1 MDAITIC
8 KDVCSRLSRSAK
20 PWNSVEP
27 DRSDLPTG
35 KPLKYVEY
43 GMYSTQRSAQ
53 HDKGDTPIGAPLSVK
68 ERAPNPS
75 ITSAY

>member
-8 KDVCSRLSRSAK
+8 KDVCSSSSSSAK
-20 PWNSVEP
+20 PWNSVKP
-27 DRSDLPTG
+27 DRSDLPME

-43 GMYSTQRSAQ
+43 GIYVTQRSAQ
-53 HDKGDTPIGAPLSVK
+53 HAKSDTPIGAPLSVK